1 MYYRIHEKLVGTAKF
16 CWSKLGYMQISNK
29 NVCHYDSLN
38 LAMLD
43 PTSNLFRLST

>member
-1 MYYRIHEKLVGTAKF
+1 MYYRIHEKLVQQNFVEVNWAR
-16 CWSKLGYMQISNK
+16 YMKISNI
-29 NVCHYDSLN
+29 NACHYDSLN